1 MDESKV
7 AQDVGPVGVTDAYY
21 WHGHLGAE
29 NVGHVEEISN
39 MVGPCGWTCL
49 VLVILGEERLTVIS

>member
-7 AQDVGPVGVTDAYY
+7 AQDVGPVGVADAYY

-29 NVGHVEEISN
+29 NVGHVEKISN
-39 MVGPCGWTCL
+39 MIGPCGWPCL
-49 VLVILGEERLTVIS
+49 VLVILGEERLTIIS